1 MKKIFSTL
9 AILVTLATAKNASAQ
24 QDKAMAFNSPDVKNT
39 LLLST
44 KSSPKVDA
52 VDVNAKAL
60 KDFNKSFK
68 NISGEQWYK
77 VTDGFIADF
86 KENEVETKVAYDQ
99 KGKWHCTVRTF
110 GENQLPSD
118 VRDLVKSKYYDYKIL
133 VVYEIRHDNTVY
145 ILKIE
150 DATTLKTLRI
160 ADGEI
165 EIISDNS
172 KG

>member
-1 MKKIFSTL
+1 MKKIFSAL
-9 AILVTLATAKNASAQ
+9 AILVTIATAKNANAQ
-24 QDKAMAFNSPDVKNT
+24 QDKAIAFNSPAIQKT
-39 LLLST
+39 ILST
-44 KSSPKVDA
+44 ESSSKVDA
-52 VDVNAKAL
+52 SDVNTKAL

-68 NISGEQWYK
+68 NISSEQWYK
-77 VTDGFIADF
+77 VTDGFIASF
-86 KENEVETKVAYDQ
+86 KENQIETKVAYDQ
-99 KGKWHCTVRTF
+99 KGKWHCTVRTLD
-110 GENQLPSD
+110 ENQLPSD

-133 VVYEIRHDNTVY
+133 VSYEIRHDNTVY

-150 DATTLKTLRI
+150 GVTTLKTLRV

>member
-9 AILVTLATAKNASAQ
+9 AILVTIASAKNANAQ
-24 QDKAMAFNSPDVKNT
+24 HEKAMAFNSPDIQKTV
-39 LLLST
+39 LLST
-44 KSSPKVDA
+44 ESSPKVDA
-52 VDVNAKAL
+52 ADVNPKAL

-68 NISGEQWYK
+68 NIKPEQWYK
-77 VTDGFIADF
+77 VIDGFIADF
-86 KENEVETKVAYDQ
+86 KENEIETKVAYDQ

-118 VRDLVKSKYYDYKIL
+118 VRDLVKSRYYDYKIL

-150 DATTLKTLRI
+150 DATTLKTLRVV
-160 ADGEI
+160 DGEL

>member
-1 MKKIFSTL
+1 MKKIFSAL
-9 AILVTLATAKNASAQ
+9 AILVTIATAKNANAQ
-24 QDKAMAFNSPDVKNT
+24 QDKAMAFNSPDIQKT
-39 LLLST
+39 LLST
-44 KSSPKVDA
+44 ESSSKVDA
-52 VDVNAKAL
+52 ADLNSKAL

-68 NISGEQWYK
+68 NITGEQWYK
-77 VTDGFIADF
+77 VTDGFMANF
-86 KENEVETKVAYDQ
+86 KENEIETKVAYDQ

-118 VRDLVKSKYYDYKIL
+118 VRDLLKSRYYDYKIL
-133 VVYEIRHDNTVY
+133 LIYEIRHDNTVY

-150 DATTLKTLRI
+150 DATTLKTLRV

-172 KG
+172 KS

>member
-9 AILVTLATAKNASAQ
+9 AILVTIATANAQ
-24 QDKAMAFNSPDVKNT
+24 QDKAIAFKSPDVQKT
-39 LLLST
+39 ILST
-44 KSSPKVDA
+44 ESSPKVDA
-52 VDVNAKAL
+52 ADVNTKAL

-77 VTDGFIADF
+77 VTDGFIASF
-86 KENEVETKVAYDQ
+86 KENEIETKVAYDQ

-118 VRDLVKSKYYDYKIL
+118 VRDLVKSRYYDYKIL
-133 VVYEIRHDNTVY
+133 VIYEIRHDNTVY

-150 DATTLKTLRI
+150 DTSTLKTLRV

>member
-9 AILVTLATAKNASAQ
+9 AILVTIATANAQ
-24 QDKAMAFNSPDVKNT
+24 QAKAIAFNSPDVQKT
-39 LLLST
+39 ILST
-44 KSSPKVDA
+44 ESSSKVDA
-52 VDVNAKAL
+52 ADVNTKAL

-77 VTDGFIADF
+77 VTDGFIASF
-86 KENEVETKVAYDQ
+86 KENEIETKVAYDQ

-110 GENQLPSD
+110 GENELPSD
-118 VRDLVKSKYYDYKIL
+118 VRDLVKSRYYDYKIL

-150 DATTLKTLRI
+150 DTSTLKTLRV

>member
-9 AILVTLATAKNASAQ
+9 AILVTIASANVNAQ
-24 QDKAMAFNSPDVKNT
+24 QDKALAYNSPDVQKT

-44 KSSPKVDA
+44 ESTPKVDA
-52 VDVNAKAL
+52 ADVNAKAL

-77 VTDGFIADF
+77 VTDGFIASF
-86 KENEVETKVAYDQ
+86 KENEIETKVAYDQ
-99 KGKWHCTVRTF
+99 KGKWHCTVRTLD
-110 GENQLPSD
+110 ENQLPSD

-133 VVYEIRHDNTVY
+133 VSYEIRHDNTVY

-150 DATTLKTLRI
+150 DATTLKTLRV

>member
-9 AILVTLATAKNASAQ
+9 AILVTIAIAKNTNAQ
-24 QDKAMAFNSPDVKNT
+24 QDKAIAFNSPDIQKTV
-39 LLLST
+39 LST
-44 KSSPKVDA
+44 ESSPKVDA
-52 VDVNAKAL
+52 ADVNTRAL

-77 VTDGFIADF
+77 VTDGFIASF
-86 KENEVETKVAYDQ
+86 KESQIETKVAYDQ

-110 GENQLPSD
+110 DENQLPSD

-133 VVYEIRHDNTVY
+133 ICYEIRHDNTVY

-150 DATTLKTLRI
+150 DATTLKTLRV

>member
-9 AILVTLATAKNASAQ
+9 AIVVTLATAKNASAQ
-24 QDKAMAFNSPDVKNT
+24 QDKAMAFNSPDVQKT

-44 KSSPKVDA
+44 ESSPKVDA
-52 VDVNAKAL
+52 VDVNTKAL

-77 VTDGFIADF
+77 VTDGFIASF

-99 KGKWHCTVRTF
+99 KGKWHCTVRIF

>member
-1 MKKIFSTL
+1 
-9 AILVTLATAKNASAQ
+9 VTIATATAQ
-24 QDKAMAFNSPDVKNT
+24 RDKTIAFNSPDVKKT
-39 LLLST
+39 ILST
-44 KSSPKVDA
+44 ESSSKVDA
-52 VDVNAKAL
+52 ADVNTKAV

-68 NISGEQWYK
+68 NVSGEQWYK
-77 VTDGFIADF
+77 VTDGFIASF
-86 KENEVETKVAYDQ
+86 KENSIETKVAYDQ

-110 GENQLPSD
+110 GEDQLPPD
-118 VRDLVKSKYYDYKIL
+118 VRDLVKSRYYDYKIL

-145 ILKIE
+145 ILKME

-160 ADGEI
+160 TDGEI

>member
-9 AILVTLATAKNASAQ
+9 AILVTIATANAQ
-24 QDKAMAFNSPDVKNT
+24 QDKAIAFNSPDVKKT
-39 LLLST
+39 ILST
-44 KSSPKVDA
+44 ESSPKVDA
-52 VDVNAKAL
+52 ADVNTKAL

-77 VTDGFIADF
+77 VMDGFIASF
-86 KENEVETKVAYDQ
+86 KENEIETKVAYDQ

-118 VRDLVKSKYYDYKIL
+118 VRDLVKSRYYDYKIL
-133 VVYEIRHDNTVY
+133 VIYEIRHDNTVY

-150 DATTLKTLRI
+150 DTSTLKTLRV

>member
-9 AILVTLATAKNASAQ
+9 AILVTIATANAQ
-24 QDKAMAFNSPDVKNT
+24 QDKAIAFNSPDVQKT
-39 LLLST
+39 ILST
-44 KSSPKVDA
+44 ESSPKVDA
-52 VDVNAKAL
+52 ADVNTKAL

-77 VTDGFIADF
+77 VMDGFIASF
-86 KENEVETKVAYDQ
+86 KENEIETKVAYDQ

-118 VRDLVKSKYYDYKIL
+118 VRDLVKSRYYDYKIL
-133 VVYEIRHDNTVY
+133 VIYEIRHDKTVY

-150 DATTLKTLRI
+150 DTSTLKTLRV